1 MVDDAT
7 DTYLYLCRGSLDEE
21 NTRLVRRVEEMGQM
35 ERTREQMVRDA
46 ELMHAVSYEYYF
58 IYE

>member
-1 MVDDAT
+1 
-7 DTYLYLCRGSLDEE
+7 
-21 NTRLVRRVEEMGQM
+21 VEEMGQM

-46 ELMHAVSYEYYF
+46 ELMHAVSYENYF